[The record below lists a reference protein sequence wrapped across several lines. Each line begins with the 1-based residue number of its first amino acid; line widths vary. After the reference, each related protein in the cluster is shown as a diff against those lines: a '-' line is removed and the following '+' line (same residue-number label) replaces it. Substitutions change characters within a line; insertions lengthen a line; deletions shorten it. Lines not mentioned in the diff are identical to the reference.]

1 MIKFVKFFRS
11 SSAPTDEH
19 TQGNSRV
26 NEKQVLQED
35 LQILT
40 DTIFNSPKNPRI
52 AYLYLNSLRNK
63 INDLRILIQDI
74 PLNYFVLS
82 ETKLDNSFPTA
93 QFTFLGTK

>member
-11 SSAPTDEH
+11 SSAPTDED